1 MTVVEPPVHLEQV
14 PVNPRK
20 RKRAQETHPQ
30 KQRKGPGSAGVNAL
44 PWSEVSI
51 PDNLDDAEGF
61 FGLEELSDVEI
72 AKDERTGQVEY
83 RVGEGTRNR

>member
-1 MTVVEPPVHLEQV
+1 MTVVEPPVRLEQDS
-14 PVNPRK
+14 VNPRK
-20 RKRAQETHPQ
+20 RKRAHKTRPQ
-30 KQRKGPGSAGVNAL
+30 KQRKVPGSTGVNAL

-51 PDNLDDAEGF
+51 PDNLDDVEGF

-83 RVGEGTRNR
+83 RVGEGTPNR